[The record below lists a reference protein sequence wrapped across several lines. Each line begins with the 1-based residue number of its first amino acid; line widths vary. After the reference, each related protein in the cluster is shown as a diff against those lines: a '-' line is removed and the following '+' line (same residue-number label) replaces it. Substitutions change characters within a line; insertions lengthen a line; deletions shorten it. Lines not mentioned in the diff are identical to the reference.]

1 MKNTSLLFKWIWRL
15 GSRNYAYWKKIIVDK
30 YTLQFTNGI
39 PTLKKKLSPIWSDIV
54 STTNS
59 SNPTADALRNSC
71 HMRLDNDF
79 NIRFQEDT
87 WIGSM
92 LISFVFPKLYR
103 ISNFKHGRVVDM
115 GCQDVDI
122 WRWKFIWSRPL
133 RKRESEQHN
142 ELLCILHNTI
152 VSKSKDDQLV
162 WALDIKGLFSVKGC
176 SFLLDRIL
184 FPGGKQ

>member
-1 MKNTSLLFKWIWRL
+1 MTDRRRMYRLTWNLVIKEKDRGGLGVGSIIMKNTSLLFKWIWRL

-79 NIRFQEDT
+79 NIRF
-87 WIGSM
+87 
-92 LISFVFPKLYR
+92 
-103 ISNFKHGRVVDM
+103 
-115 GCQDVDI
+115 
-122 WRWKFIWSRPL
+122 
-133 RKRESEQHN
+133 
-142 ELLCILHNTI
+142 
-152 VSKSKDDQLV
+152 
-162 WALDIKGLFSVKGC
+162 
-176 SFLLDRIL
+176 
-184 FPGGKQ
+184 